1 MRKPKIF
8 SYPLPI
14 YAIWLT
20 NFIAGME
27 FIGVF
32 LTPFFTDWGGLNQFQ
47 ILTLQALFM
56 VFIFLLE
63 VPTGMIGDRKGL
75 KWSVAVGYIFLIIA
89 PLVYISHQSFWIFL
103 LGEFLFAVGFSFI
116 SGSDEALLYETVKQS
131 SEDEDEDKEEGKHED
146 KDQKEDFSHINNVG
160 HNFRLIGMI
169 ASSLIAGYLVSF
181 MSLPA
186 IFALTSISSLL
197 ALILLMAIV
206 KEPKRHDS
214 LAPDYRELL
223 RGLKVNLL
231 QNKRLLWMAI
241 AILIVSNVS
250 YYVIWTYQIV
260 LEDLNIPYE
269 WYGKV
274 RVWLLVS
281 EIVISSLAIWLN
293 RRISSKAGFVLWAA
307 VIAVGFILIALY
319 QSPTTI
325 LIFLALSGGV
335 GLKIRNIYSGQL
347 NQQIESGQRATV
359 LSGISMIRRL
369 MQAITN
375 PIIGGLID
383 IVLYP
388 VMFGLGLLSLVAAA
402 IFPKGK

>member
-1 MRKPKIF
+1 MRKLKFF

-131 SEDEDEDKEEGKHED
+131 SEDER
-146 KDQKEDFSHINNVG
+146 EDFSHINNVG

-169 ASSLIAGYLVSF
+169 ASSLIAGYLVGF

-281 EIVISSLAIWLN
+281 EIVISSVAIRLN
-293 RRISSKAGFVLWAA
+293 RRISTRAGFVLWAT

-383 IVLYP
+383 IALYP
-388 VMFGLGLLSLVAAA
+388 VMFGLGLITLVAAA

>member
-131 SEDEDEDKEEGKHED
+131 SEDER
-146 KDQKEDFSHINNVG
+146 EDFSHINNVG

-169 ASSLIAGYLVSF
+169 ASSLIAGYLVGF

-197 ALILLMAIV
+197 AFILLMAIV

-214 LAPDYRELL
+214 LAPDYRELML
-223 RGLKVNLL
+223 GLKVNLL

-260 LEDLNIPYE
+260 LEDLNIPFE

-307 VIAVGFILIALY
+307 VIAVGFMLIALY

-325 LIFLALSGGV
+325 LIFLTLSGGV

-347 NQQIESGQRATV
+347 NEQIESGQRATV

-383 IVLYP
+383 IALYP